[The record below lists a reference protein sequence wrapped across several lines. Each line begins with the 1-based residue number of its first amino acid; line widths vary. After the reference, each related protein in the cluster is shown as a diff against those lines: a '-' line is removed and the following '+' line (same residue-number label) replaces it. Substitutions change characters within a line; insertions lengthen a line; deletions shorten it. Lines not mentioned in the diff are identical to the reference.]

1 MKNLSL
7 LNKLLVAFGCCMLIV
22 LGLSAVALSK
32 LSTMNDDVSAF
43 ADNRLPKAVALGQLE
58 SKFAAYRTSMYRHIA
73 ASPDALGDADE
84 AVAQARQAT
93 ITASQQLGGLVT
105 APEAKAAVSRIETI
119 FPAITGRDDRVLE
132 MSRGGDDAGASQAL
146 LSVRGDSNKL
156 AQEIS
161 ALRTLFQTQDTDA
174 KSAAAANFAS
184 SKLVIAGAVGV
195 ALAVI
200 LLTLFL
206 MVRLVSQPLRS
217 LNLAIGHMASG
228 KLDVTLGHDDRRDE
242 VGKLASSVTLLRDQL
257 IAADR
262 AKQEQTVLIV
272 DSVGTGLSAL
282 AQGDLTARIEADLT
296 GPFAKLKGD
305 FNAAMEAVSA
315 TLQAVNASAAGITNG
330 AGDIRQASDDLS
342 RRTEQQAA
350 SLEETAAAMHQITT
364 TVRET
369 ADNATRANG
378 VVKEAR
384 ADAVQ
389 SADVVQRAVAAMTDI
404 ERSSGEISDIIAVI
418 DGIAFQTNLLAL
430 NAGVE
435 AARAGDAGKGFA
447 VVASEV
453 RALAQRSADAA
464 KDVKAKIN
472 ASTEQVDVGVAL
484 VGQTGEALTRISGR
498 IGEIST
504 LVSDIASAAE
514 QQSIGLQQVNTAV
527 SEMDGVT
534 QQNAAMVEEATAA
547 ARSLADE
554 TENMSRQVA
563 RFRLSTERSERR
575 PASPVHKLQDRAA
588 QVGARIAAGARADHG
603 NAVAAVAQD
612 DWSSF

>member
-22 LGLSAVALSK
+22 LGLSGVALSK

-73 ASPDALGDADE
+73 ASPDTLGDADE
-84 AVAQARQAT
+84 AVAQARRAT
-93 ITASQQLGGLVT
+93 IAASQQLGGLVT
-105 APEAKAAVSRIETI
+105 APEAKAAVSRIEAI

-146 LSVRGDSNKL
+146 LSVRSDSNKL

-161 ALRTLFQTQDTDA
+161 ALRTLFQTQDTDS

-272 DSVGTGLSAL
+272 ESVGTGLSAL
-282 AQGDLTARIEADLT
+282 AQGDLTARIVADLT

-378 VVKEAR
+378 VVQEAR

-453 RALAQRSADAA
+453 RALAQRSAEAA

-547 ARSLADE
+547 ARSLAEE
-554 TENMSRQVA
+554 TENMTRQVA
-563 RFRLSTERSERR
+563 RFQLSTEASERR

-588 QVGARIAAGARADHG
+588 QVGARIAAGARANRG
-603 NAVAAVAQD
+603 NAAAAVAQD

>member
-22 LGLSAVALSK
+22 LGLSGVALSK

-73 ASPDALGDADE
+73 ASPDTLGDADE
-84 AVAQARQAT
+84 AVAQARRAT
-93 ITASQQLGGLVT
+93 IAASQQLGGLVT
-105 APEAKAAVSRIETI
+105 APEAKAAVSRIEAI

-146 LSVRGDSNKL
+146 LSVRSDSNKL

-161 ALRTLFQTQDTDA
+161 ALRTLFQTQDTDS

-282 AQGDLTARIEADLT
+282 AQGDLTARIVADLT

-378 VVKEAR
+378 VVQEAR

-453 RALAQRSADAA
+453 RALAQRSAEAA

-547 ARSLADE
+547 ARSLAEE
-554 TENMSRQVA
+554 TENMTRQVA
-563 RFRLSTERSERR
+563 RFQLSTEASERR

-588 QVGARIAAGARADHG
+588 QVGARIAAGARANRG
-603 NAVAAVAQD
+603 NAAAAVAQD

>member
-7 LNKLLVAFGCCMLIV
+7 LNKLLVAFSCCMLIV
-22 LGLSAVALSK
+22 FGLSAVALSK
-32 LSTMNDDVSAF
+32 LSTMNDDVGAF

-73 ASPDALGDADE
+73 ALPDTLGDADE

-105 APEAKAAVSRIETI
+105 APESKAAVSRIQTI
-119 FPAITGRDDRVLE
+119 LPAIIERDDRVLE
-132 MSRGGDDAGASQAL
+132 LSRGGDDAGASQIL

-161 ALRTLFQTQDTDA
+161 ALRTLFQAQEADA

-184 SKLVIAGAVGV
+184 SKLVIAAAVGI

-206 MVRLVSQPLRS
+206 MVKLVSQPLRS
-217 LNLAIGHMASG
+217 LTLAIGQMASG
-228 KLDVTLGHDDRRDE
+228 KLDVTLGYDDRRDE

-282 AQGDLTARIEADLT
+282 AQGDLTARIDADLT

-305 FNAAMEAVSA
+305 FNAAIEAVSA

-378 VVKEAR
+378 VVQEAR

-453 RALAQRSADAA
+453 RALAQRSAEAA
-464 KDVKAKIN
+464 KDVKAKIT
-472 ASTEQVDVGVAL
+472 ASGEQVHVGVAL

-498 IGEIST
+498 IGEISM

-514 QQSIGLQQVNTAV
+514 QQSTGLQQVNTAV

-563 RFRLSTERSERR
+563 RFRLSPETSETRS
-575 PASPVHKLQDRAA
+575 ASPVHRLQDRAA
-588 QVGARIAAGARADHG
+588 RVGARIAAGARANRG

>member
-22 LGLSAVALSK
+22 SGLSGLALTK
-32 LSTMNDDVSAF
+32 LSTMNDNVSAF

-58 SKFAAYRTSMYRHIA
+58 ANFAAYRTALYRHIS
-73 ASPDALGDADE
+73 ASPDQLSAADQ
-84 AVAQARQAT
+84 AVTQARRNTIEASRHLAT
-93 ITASQQLGGLVT
+93 LVA
-105 APEAKAAVSRIETI
+105 APEAKAATARIETI
-119 FPAITGRDDRVLE
+119 LPTIIHRDDVALDL
-132 MSRGGDDAGASQAL
+132 SRRGEDAAASQTL
-146 LSVRGDSNKL
+146 LSIRTDSERL
-156 AQEIS
+156 ASEI
-161 ALRTLFQTQDTDA
+161 AGLRSLFQKQESGA
-174 KSAAAANFAS
+174 KSAAAEDFAS
-184 SKLVIAGAVGV
+184 SKLGIAVAVAV
-195 ALAVI
+195 ALGVI
-200 LLTLFL
+200 LMTLFA
-206 MVRLVSQPLRS
+206 MVKLVSRPLRD
-217 LNLAIGHMASG
+217 LNLAIGEMARG
-228 KLDVTLGHDDRRDE
+228 KLEVALGQSDRRDE
-242 VGKLASSVTLLRDQL
+242 VGKLAGSVTLLRDQL
-257 IAADR
+257 IAAER
-262 AKQEQTVLIV
+262 AKQEQTSLIV
-272 DSVGTGLSAL
+272 ESVGTGLSAL
-282 AQGDLTARIEADLT
+282 AEGNLTARIDANLE

-305 FNAAMEAVSA
+305 FNAAMDAVSA
-315 TLQAVNASAAGITNG
+315 TLSSVNASAAGIANG

-369 ADNATRANG
+369 AGNAVRANG
-378 VVKEAR
+378 VVQEAR
-384 ADAVQ
+384 ADAME

-453 RALAQRSADAA
+453 RALAQRSAEAA
-464 KDVKAKIN
+464 KDVKAKIT

-484 VGQTGEALTRISGR
+484 VGQTGDALGRISGR

-504 LVSDIASAAE
+504 LVSDIAAAAE
-514 QQSIGLQQVNTAV
+514 QQAIGLQQVNTAV

-547 ARSLADE
+547 ARSLAEE

-563 RFRLSTERSERR
+563 RFKLANESRVSRA
-575 PASPVHKLQDRAA
+575 ASPVHVLQDKAA
-588 QVGARIAAGARADHG
+588 QVGARIAASARANRAH
-603 NAVAAVAQD
+603 AAPAMTQE